1 MDTLILGN
9 GNRARNTIIPAL
21 KEIEGEIFIHG
32 RDSEKVEAFCKATG
46 CSHLSSLRNLPKSI
60 SRLCI
65 AIPSNE
71 AYEYLLRIDDK
82 FSKNIVLFLDTPF
95 FGGFKNVK
103 LLKLQNKFKK
113 TLVTEDWIS
122 KPAFSI
128 VKKIAQ
134 DENLGDLNEITFQ
147 NSGFSYHS
155 LAISRKIYRRALS
168 FGYKKGN
175 NYFFNFSGKKMKII
189 NPKDYDNCS
198 TIFKFQRGVVKDISG
213 SYETPKKG
221 EIIVQRTLE
230 EKKIT
235 YTYTTNETKDI
246 EIQSIGHSI
255 KTELNHYENIEKI
268 LSLKIKFV
276 NQEEDYSFID
286 GAYDSLVFAI
296 LNRLNIFF
304 DICFNKTSVALKLLK
319 SYGKSK

>member
-1 MDTLILGN
+1 MKLT
-9 GNRARNTIIPAL
+9 
-21 KEIEGEIFIHG
+21 
-32 RDSEKVEAFCKATG
+32 
-46 CSHLSSLRNLPKSI
+46 SI
-60 SRLCI
+60 
-65 AIPSNE
+65 
-71 AYEYLLRIDDK
+71 LRIDDK

-95 FGGFKNVK
+95 FGGLNVK

-122 KPAFSI
+122 KPVFSI

-213 SYETPKKG
+213 SYETPKKD
-221 EIIVQRTLE
+221 EIIVQRSLE
-230 EKKIT
+230 EKK
-235 YTYTTNETKDI
+235 NNL
-246 EIQSIGHSI
+246 H
-255 KTELNHYENIEKI
+255 
-268 LSLKIKFV
+268 
-276 NQEEDYSFID
+276 
-286 GAYDSLVFAI
+286 
-296 LNRLNIFF
+296 IF
-304 DICFNKTSVALKLLK
+304 N
-319 SYGKSK
+319 